1 MAGVKVLGFNPAD
14 GGPAKEAG
22 IEVGD
27 VIITVDGKPVDRV
40 SSLQRIVRQRRVG
53 DRIPV
58 ELMRF
63 GTKKR
68 LEVRLVEAE
77 SMTRLASNPDAPDA
91 AVNPAAG
98 KLGFTVEALP
108 ADLAARLRTSG
119 RGVRV
124 TDVSEDGPARDKMA
138 GGSDVV
144 LAVLYPTP
152 RRDVRTV
159 ADLQA
164 AIATLKEGDYV
175 SLLVQSIDPRLGQ
188 RVVNLR
194 IGG

>member
-1 MAGVKVLGFNPAD
+1 VAGFNPPD
-14 GGPAKEAG
+14 GGPAKAAG

-40 SSLQRIVRQRRVG
+40 SSLQRIVRMRKVG
-53 DRIPV
+53 ERIPV
-58 ELMRF
+58 EVMRF

-68 LEVRLVEAE
+68 FEVRLVEAE
-77 SMTRLASNPDAPDA
+77 NVMRLANNTESPESAANPS
-91 AVNPAAG
+91 AG
-98 KLGFTVEALP
+98 KLGLTVEALP
-108 ADLAARLRTSG
+108 ADIATRLRTNG

-124 TDVSEDGPARDKMA
+124 SEVSEDGPARDKIA
-138 GGSDVV
+138 AGSDVV
-144 LAVLYPTP
+144 LAVLYPKP
-152 RRDVRTV
+152 QRDVRSV

-164 AIATLKEGDYV
+164 AIAALKDGDYV
-175 SLLVQSIDPRLGQ
+175 SLLVQSMDPRLGQ

>member
-1 MAGVKVLGFNPAD
+1 
-14 GGPAKEAG
+14 
-22 IEVGD
+22 
-27 VIITVDGKPVDRV
+27 
-40 SSLQRIVRQRRVG
+40 
-53 DRIPV
+53 
-58 ELMRF
+58 
-63 GTKKR
+63 
-68 LEVRLVEAE
+68 
-77 SMTRLASNPDAPDA
+77 MTRLASNANAPDA
-91 AVNPAAG
+91 AANPAAG

-108 ADLAARLRTSG
+108 ADLAARLRTNG

-124 TDVSEDGPARDKMA
+124 TEVSEDGPARDKIA